1 MTDPIHPLTTRA
13 SETALRVVE
22 TVKPELRGWL
32 HAGTFPLAVA
42 AGTVLVVLAPAGRV
56 RVACAVFAVTAAL
69 LFGVSGL
76 YHRGHWS
83 PRAHRLLQR
92 LDHANIFLIIAGTYT
107 PFTVLLLPGRRARG
121 AHADPHRGCA
131 LQRRGDRLRGE
142 APQPVAALVR
152 IPRGLPRADAGGVR
166 HALRR
171 GVHRDLHPRP
181 RGESVGLGLL
191 A

>member
-76 YHRGHWS
+76 YHRC
-83 PRAHRLLQR
+83 LL
-92 LDHANIFLIIAGTYT
+92 YT
-107 PFTVLLLPGRRARG
+107 SDAADEEDSVDLGGRR
-121 AHADPHRGCA
+121 
-131 LQRRGDRLRGE
+131 
-142 APQPVAALVR
+142 
-152 IPRGLPRADAGGVR
+152 IIKK
-166 HALRR
+166 
-171 GVHRDLHPRP
+171 
-181 RGESVGLGLL
+181 
-191 A
+191 